1 MRPFDASPTPLIIPP
16 KEETLHDSSII
27 WLHGLGATKHDFE
40 APAQMLQMSQLP
52 STKFILPQ
60 APTRPVTIN
69 NGYPC
74 PSWFD
79 ITHLESPRIINH
91 DELKSS
97 SEMIIALIEE
107 EIALG
112 IDPQRIFLAGFSQG
126 GSVVLYTAYKAYQK
140 PLGGV
145 VALST
150 FLEGFDTKES
160 LSPIVTTIPAL
171 NIHGTRDP
179 VVLLHYGEEAH
190 NYLKSRDVETEWH
203 TFTMRHEVMIEEL
216 RLIENWLVKK
226 LSSS

>member
-1 MRPFDASPTPLIIPP
+1 MRPFDASPAPLIILP
-16 KEETLHDSSII
+16 KQETLHDSSII

-40 APAQMLQMSQLP
+40 APAQMLQASQLP

-79 ITHLESPRIINH
+79 ITHLEFPRMVKEE
-91 DELKSS
+91 ELKAS
-97 SEMIIALIEE
+97 SEMIIALIET

-112 IDPQRIFLAGFSQG
+112 INPKRIFLAGFSQG
-126 GSVVLYTAYKAYQK
+126 GTVVLYTAYKAYQK

-150 FLEGFDTKES
+150 FLEGIDKEEL
-160 LSPIVTTIPAL
+160 LSPVVQAIPSL

-179 VVLLHYGEEAH
+179 VVLLQYGEEAH
-190 NYLKSRDVETEWH
+190 TLLKSKGVETKWH
-203 TFTMRHEVMIEEL
+203 TFTMRHEVMMEEL
-216 RLIENWLVKK
+216 RLIENWLVKR
-226 LSSS
+226 LTST